1 LEARLR
7 VAFFNAFRRP
17 VMKQIAALI
26 AVAFALAVPLGGCN
40 TFRGA
45 GQDIQK
51 GGEKVEDAAK
61 KRQ

>member
-1 LEARLR
+1 
-7 VAFFNAFRRP
+7 
-17 VMKQIAALI
+17 MKQLTALI
-26 AVAFALAVPLGGCN
+26 AVAFALAIPLGGCN

-51 GGEKVEDAAK
+51 SGEKMEDAAK